1 MLSVKLTRTVNGIA
15 TNKVGA
21 SDTRATNQDCSKN
34 SRHWNGRRNANL
46 TASTD
51 IANKAP
57 TACMGPE
64 MSHFSFS
71 RGNPADQWSAPLVAI
86 GVSPFPRYETDSLVV
101 AHRLR

>member
-1 MLSVKLTRTVNGIA
+1 MKLTRTVNGIA
-15 TNKVGA
+15 TSKVGA
-21 SDTRATNQDCSKN
+21 SATRAMNQDCSRN
-34 SRHWNGRRNANL
+34 SRPWNGRRNRNL
-46 TASTD
+46 TASAD

-71 RGNPADQWSAPLVAI
+71 SGNPVDQWSAPLVAI
-86 GVSPFPRYETDSLVV
+86 GVSPFPSYETDSLVV